1 MSKNNV
7 FTINAFTLF
16 GVLVFATMTMQGQA
30 SRTFVSGGINAD
42 DGNPCTNTAP
52 CRTFAAAIANTN
64 AGGEIDAL
72 DTGSFGPVTITK
84 AITIDGGGQVAS
96 VLADGVNGIVVSA
109 GANDKVILRNLRIN
123 GISTGLNGIR
133 FLSGSQLIVD
143 KCEIFGF
150 TQNGV
155 DIAQSASAQS
165 WVTNTNIEF
174 IGGVGIRAT
183 TTAGVVTV
191 GIDKVHVELMNKGVE
206 SANHSRV
213 TVNDSF
219 TQSGATI
226 GMQADGDAII
236 VINASVIDLNGSGVQ
251 TGPGGGTAFVSNS
264 EISFNSTG
272 FNQNAGTINTFGN
285 NRLIANSSDG
295 TVNAPIALK

>member
-1 MSKNNV
+1 M
-7 FTINAFTLF
+7 
-16 GVLVFATMTMQGQA
+16 
-30 SRTFVSGGINAD
+30 
-42 DGNPCTNTAP
+42 
-52 CRTFAAAIANTN
+52 AIF
-64 AGGEIDAL
+64 D
-72 DTGSFGPVTITK
+72 
-84 AITIDGGGQVAS
+84 
-96 VLADGVNGIVVSA
+96 
-109 GANDKVILRNLRIN
+109 
-123 GISTGLNGIR
+123 
-133 FLSGSQLIVD
+133 
-143 KCEIFGF
+143 F

-183 TTAGVVTV
+183 TTNGVVTV
-191 GIDKVHVELMNKGVE
+191 GIDKVHVELMNKGIE

-219 TQSGATI
+219 VQDGATI

-236 VINASVIDLNGSGVQ
+236 VINASVADLNGSGVQ
-251 TGPGGGTAFVSNS
+251 TGPGAGTAFVSNS

-285 NRLIANSSDG
+285 NRLIANTTDG
-295 TVNAPIALK
+295 TVNQPIAQK